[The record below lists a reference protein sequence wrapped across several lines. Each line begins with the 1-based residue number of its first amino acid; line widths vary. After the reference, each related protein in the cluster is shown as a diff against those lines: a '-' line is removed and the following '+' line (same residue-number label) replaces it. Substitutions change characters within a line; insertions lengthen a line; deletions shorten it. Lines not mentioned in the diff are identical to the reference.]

1 MADRITILPLAALHE
16 CPTNPRQHYDQAA
29 LQELADSLTSQGLL
43 QPIVVRPLP
52 DQQLHYEIVFGHRR
66 FRAAQLAG
74 LDSVP
79 AILRDMTDQQVAE
92 AQIAENLARADVNAL
107 EEAQSYHRLMRE
119 FGVTAKQIIEQTG
132 KSKSYIYGRLKLL
145 QLADEPRQALLAGQ
159 IDAEVAG
166 LISRMPQAVQPD
178 ALDQVLIDG
187 DGGPRG
193 VSYREAKAA
202 LRHLVVD
209 LEQAPFPLDV
219 FGLAE
224 KAACD
229 GCADRAGNDPAMADM
244 APLSCARRAC
254 YQAKVAAWVQQQVDE
269 AKAAGRRVIESDEAA
284 EATRY
289 GMHYLRGVTA
299 LDDEV
304 WIRQGE
310 RMSTR
315 ELLQKTGR
323 QDAAAVLVLPDDH
336 KGPRLMEVV
345 ANEAMREAQR
355 TYLASLPPEGDA
367 AGERTG
373 QAPTA
378 RSRYEDHL
386 AELLA
391 PLTMAERMTF
401 DEVHWPKV
409 LQAIASRVRHI
420 PRTTDDL
427 VMIAIALLDA
437 GLDLGRGLPAQ
448 AFGWADR
455 FKDLG
460 YSEEQ
465 AASRILLA
473 TLSPADL
480 GALLVLWA
488 LEDESR
494 THVHGMETTDDAR
507 AVAMRRLALAQRYGV
522 DVHDPE
528 CMVQPAAVQTPAQV
542 GDLFDGEAPSTPSTA
557 AHRGD
562 GAQPGAATAS
572 TSSTPSTA
580 APVAKGAKGPA
591 VRYRCPATGSTWSG
605 RGLQPA
611 WVRAALKAGKTLAD
625 LSVDQIQTDEAG
637 CAGHDQTDDAGVTA
651 GERATAEAT
660 S

>member
-1 MADRITILPLAALHE
+1 MTDKITILPITALHE

-29 LQELADSLTSQGLL
+29 LQELADSLKSQGLL

-52 DQQLHYEIVFGHRR
+52 GQPLHHEIVFGHRR

-145 QLADEPRQALLAGQ
+145 QLTDGPRQALLAGQ

-166 LISRMPQAVQPD
+166 LISRMPQAVQAD

-187 DGGPRG
+187 DGGKRG
-193 VSYREAKAA
+193 LSYRDAKQA

-209 LEQAPFPLDV
+209 LEQAPFPLGV
-219 FGLAE
+219 FGLAD

-254 YQAKVAAWVQQQVDE
+254 YQAKVGAWVQQQVDE
-269 AKAAGRRVIESDEAA
+269 AKAAGRRVIDGEEASQA
-284 EATRY
+284 ARY
-289 GMHYLRGVTA
+289 GASFLQGFTPLSAVAGVFC
-299 LDDEV
+299 
-304 WIRQGE
+304 GE
-310 RMSTR
+310 RIGVR
-315 ELLQKTGR
+315 ELLQLAGR
-323 QDAAAVLVLPDDH
+323 ADAAALLVVPPERG
-336 KGPRLMEVV
+336 GPSVIEVV
-345 ANEAMREAQR
+345 DDETLRVAIHA
-355 TYLASLPPEGDA
+355 YLASKRPAGCKAGDA
-367 AGERTG
+367 NSDDEEHE
-373 QAPTA
+373 APTG
-378 RSRYEDHL
+378 RISYE
-386 AELLA
+386 EKRTQLLA
-391 PLTMAERMTF
+391 PLTMAERITF
-401 DEVHWPKV
+401 DATHWAKV
-409 LQAIASRVRHI
+409 LQAIASRVRHT

-427 VMIAIALLDA
+427 VLIATALLDA
-437 GLDLGRGLPAQ
+437 GLALGEGLPAQ

-455 FKDLG
+455 FQGLEYHERDTAERALLRTLG
-460 YSEEQ
+460 
-465 AASRILLA
+465 
-473 TLSPADL
+473 PADL

-488 LEDESR
+488 LDDERS

-507 AVAMRRLALAQRYGV
+507 AVAMRRLALATRFGV

-528 CMVQPAAVQTPAQV
+528 DMVQPAAVQTPAQV
-542 GDLFDGEAPSTPSTA
+542 GDLFDGATSTPSTA
-557 AHRGD
+557 ARGGD
-562 GAQPGAATAS
+562 GARSAADTAA
-572 TSSTPSTA
+572 TPSTA
-580 APVAKGAKGPA
+580 APAAKGAKGPA
-591 VRYRCPATGSTWSG
+591 VRYRCPLTGSTWTG
-605 RGLQPA
+605 RGLKPA
-611 WVRAALKAGKTLAD
+611 WVRAALEGGKTLAD

-637 CAGHDQTDDAGVTA
+637 CAGIEQTDDAGVTA
-651 GERATAEAT
+651 GERATEEA
-660 S
+660 